1 MSLNLPSRRL
11 LRSAAVL
18 TTSHPPIAVLVPLYT
33 NQRRS
38 LWDNFSK
45 RLDDAKRMLTP
56 SKASKNPLTEEYLK
70 KRSDTQRQQQPE
82 RGDIT
87 PASIFKDDNTRHRQ
101 GGEENK
107 IVPRSPKIMARAL
120 DANPRATIAWKRKK
134 VIQEVRKRGRLTK
147 EQTLK
152 RTERVLLSRS
162 HDFKTSVKKLVP
174 LAKQI
179 AGKTVEDAI
188 IQMRFS
194 KKKAAKDVKEHL
206 EHAKNEAILKRGM
219 GLGKVARTST
229 ENFKTRYIVTKD
241 RKRVKVEDP
250 TTLYVDEAWC
260 GKGDWTPDY
269 DYRARGNVNIMKN
282 RTTSLSLVLKEEKT
296 RIRLHEER
304 DEKLKKKKVWVQL
317 PNRPVT
323 AQRQFYSW

>member
-11 LRSAAVL
+11 LRSAAPL
-18 TTSHPPIAVLVPLYT
+18 TTSHPPIAFLVPFYT

-45 RLDDAKRMLTP
+45 RLDSARRMFSP
-56 SKASKNPLTEEYLK
+56 DKAPKNPLTEEYLK
-70 KRSDTQRQQQPE
+70 KKSDAQRQQAE
-82 RGDIT
+82 RGDL
-87 PASIFKDDNTRHRQ
+87 AKSSIFEDEDSRGKRD
-101 GGEENK
+101 EENK
-107 IVPRSPKIMARAL
+107 VMPRNPETMARAL
-120 DANPRATIAWKRKK
+120 DPNPNATLRWKRKM
-134 VIQEVRKRGRLTK
+134 VIQDVKKRGRLTK
-147 EQTLK
+147 DQTLK
-152 RTERVLLSRS
+152 RTERVLLSKS

-194 KKKAAKDVKEHL
+194 KKKVAKDVKEHL
-206 EHAKNEAILKRGM
+206 EHARNEAILKRGM
-219 GLGKVARTST
+219 GLGKVERKST

-241 RKRVKVEDP
+241 GKRVKVEDP

-260 GKGDWTPDY
+260 GKGDWTRSY
-269 DYRARGNVNIMKN
+269 DFRARGNVNIMKN
-282 RTTSLSLVLKEEKT
+282 RTTSISLVLKEEKT

-304 DEKLKKKKVWVQL
+304 EEKLKNKKVWVQL

-323 AQRQFYSW
+323 AQRQYYSW

>member
-11 LRSAAVL
+11 LRSAAPL
-18 TTSHPPIAVLVPLYT
+18 TTSRPPITFLIPLYT
-33 NQRRS
+33 SQRRS

-45 RLDDAKRMLTP
+45 RLDSARRMFSPNKAP
-56 SKASKNPLTEEYLK
+56 SDPLTEEFLMK
-70 KRSDTQRQQQPE
+70 KKDAQRQNPE
-82 RGDIT
+82 RGNLSKS
-87 PASIFKDDNTRHRQ
+87 SIFEDEDSGSKRDEKTK
-101 GGEENK
+101 GP
-107 IVPRSPKIMARAL
+107 PRNPEIMARAL
-120 DANPRATIAWKRKK
+120 DPYPNATLRWKRKM
-134 VIQEVRKRGRLTK
+134 VIQEVKKRGRLTK

-152 RTERVLLSRS
+152 RTERVLLSKS

-194 KKKAAKDVKEHL
+194 KKKVAKDVKEHL
-206 EHAKNEAILKRGM
+206 EHARNEAIVKRGM
-219 GLGKVARTST
+219 GLGKLERKST

-241 RKRVKVEDP
+241 GKRVKVEDP
-250 TTLYVDEAWC
+250 TALYVDEAWC
-260 GKGDWTPDY
+260 GKGDWGKSY
-269 DYRARGNVNIMKN
+269 DFRARGNVNIMKN
-282 RTTSLSLVLKEEKT
+282 RTTSISLVLKEEKT

-304 DEKLKKKKVWVQL
+304 EEKLKNKKVWVQL

-323 AQRQFYSW
+323 AQRQYYSW